1 MLFCS
6 RGLHRRLARYGRC
19 SSRRRARER
28 PSANHRIVPT
38 SSFTTASDGIDVHGG
53 PKSPP
58 PTNGA
63 TEINGT
69 TTVPVIG
76 HVRRQHRRRSAGSFR
91 AAAATSSA
99 SIVATTRRMGSRSK
113 AASRNGVVGAVG
125 RTRSN
130 GIRGTRASATRRIR
144 YASSPGPH
152 CRRHHAQRDASGPQ
166 PRFPRGAARRLGSAE
181 RPAHSH
187 DPAIRERDRPG
198 RRSDGCSPC
207 GNVIWGALNDFE
219 NEPFPWWYDVWA
231 VDFNNIV
238 SGVRGRAPRPAQQRT
253 TGGPGGPVTP
263 ASIPS
268 PTPQQGASQ

>member
-28 PSANHRIVPT
+28 PSANHRHRT
-38 SSFTTASDGIDVHGG
+38 DEQLHDC
-53 PKSPP
+53 
-58 PTNGA
+58 
-63 TEINGT
+63 E
-69 TTVPVIG
+69 
-76 HVRRQHRRRSAGSFR
+76 RRHRRAWRSEV
-91 AAAATSSA
+91 AAADQRRDGDQRYDHRTRHRPCPSSA
-99 SIVATTRRMGSRSK
+99 SPAFGRIFPGGGRDLVRLYRGDDATHGLTLE

-166 PRFPRGAARRLGSAE
+166 PRFPRGVARRLGSAE

-231 VDFNNIV
+231 VDFNKIV